1 MRVAII
7 EKNEEQLKPEQAL
20 AHDFCDQFVLKMHKN
35 ILHKK
40 LDKDVYQSY
49 FVIFQQQYTRQELR
63 FIVHLLKAQANEI
76 LRMKPIFITMS
87 GVILSVFT
95 FIVITINSK
104 LLLGMSLVQIVA
116 LAVLSFHVVIIWISF
131 KIEFEYKRVQAV
143 IALLDYYVTIDS
155 EGSDLHAKD
164 R

>member
-76 LRMKPIFITMS
+76 LRM
-87 GVILSVFT
+87 
-95 FIVITINSK
+95 NE
-104 LLLGMSLVQIVA
+104 A
-116 LAVLSFHVVIIWISF
+116 HVHYNEWCHSIRF
-131 KIEFEYKRVQAV
+131 
-143 IALLDYYVTIDS
+143 YVHS
-155 EGSDLHAKD
+155 YHHK
-164 R
+164 